1 MVKHLRVVIDSSLAH
16 TAATVLHAEAA
27 QQGSAASSV
36 WKKLGRATGVF
47 TVGLL
52 AAVAA
57 PRDAKA
63 VGYFVDD
70 TGHAVP
76 PNGVVCPESTTK
88 GCYTNWLEVADLDND
103 GDFDQLWANGG
114 SYSPI
119 GSVNESTVLLNN
131 GAGVF
136 INATPTAFGG
146 ATNRL
151 RQESIADVDGDGDLD
166 IYQSGGFGVD
176 LDKLWIQTTL
186 GVFVNK
192 ADTQLPS
199 GLMSHAG
206 SSHMGDLDGDGDA
219 DILVMDWGIGQT
231 NTVDRAIIY
240 TNDGTGKF
248 TFAGMQND
256 PQYATATDILP
267 PTLPASGNAPP
278 SGTSVFTVTNT
289 APFGSITYWGV
300 RPIDVDL
307 VDIDNDFDLDIMVN
321 HRNGY
326 SRMFLNDGHGH
337 FADGTNFKLTT
348 SADGMTQTVS
358 TNWPL
363 KRGPYVYNQEFCDI
377 DEDGDM
383 DMLLD
388 NVGPKPV
395 NNQSWAPGG
404 GTATTPSIDVM
415 QLSLNDGH
423 GKFTDDT
430 ANRIIGEL
438 GADDNAVKCADFSG
452 DGHYDMVVA
461 TLTGRSE
468 KFLLNDGTAHFQM
481 IGDAIPV
488 FSDSSLSLD
497 AADLNGDNILDLIT
511 GSGESGNSQNRV
523 YLGGGPSVPD
533 HTPPAF
539 RAIETPMPFVDTP
552 TVIRFALRDAAT
564 SETGQMVKSAT
575 VTYTIT
581 GGATESLAAVW
592 YGGDLFRATI
602 PAQPVGTEVTVML
615 SAVDRANLTGTAP
628 AYKYKVTGYA
638 VSTPPAVGAGGSANV
653 DGGGGTG
660 GLTATTGGKGAA
672 QAVAGEGG
680 EAGAT
685 RVAEGGS
692 GGEPTGSSK
701 AGASGKAG
709 SGSKAGASSVEAGG
723 EAPGTDSGTP
733 GSITTTGDDSGGC
746 AISAVTP
753 AKRSG
758 GAVMLSFGLGMLGLA
773 RRRRNS
779 N

>member
-1 MVKHLRVVIDSSLAH
+1 MVKQLRVEGSVSAPKVVAAVLQAKASQRVSVSS
-16 TAATVLHAEAA
+16 
-27 QQGSAASSV
+27 SS
-36 WKKLGRATGVF
+36 WKKLGRASGVF

-63 VGYFVDD
+63 VGYFADN
-70 TGHAVP
+70 TGNAVP
-76 PNGVVCPESTTK
+76 PNGVVCPEYPAK
-88 GCYTNWLEVADLDND
+88 GCYTSWMQLADLDND

-114 SYSPI
+114 SYYQI
-119 GSVNESTVLLNN
+119 GSDNESTVLLNN
-131 GAGVF
+131 GAGIFTNV
-136 INATPTAFGG
+136 TPTVFGG
-146 ATNRL
+146 AANRL
-151 RQESIADVDGDGDLD
+151 RQESTADVDGDGDLD
-166 IYQSGGFGVD
+166 IYQPGGFGAD
-176 LDKLWIQTTL
+176 LDKLWIQTTA

-192 ADTQLPS
+192 ADTLLPA

-206 SSHMGDLDGDGDA
+206 SSHLGDLDGDGDV
-219 DILVMDWGIGQT
+219 DMLVMDWGIGQT

-256 PQYATATDILP
+256 PAFATATDILP
-267 PTLPASGNAPP
+267 ATLPASGNAPP
-278 SGTSVFTVTNT
+278 SGGSVLTITNT
-289 APFGSITYWGV
+289 AAYGSITYWGV

-307 VDIDNDFDLDIMVN
+307 VDVDNDFDLDIMVN

-326 SRMFLNDGHGH
+326 SRIFLNDGKGH
-337 FADGTNFKLTT
+337 FTDGTNFKLTT
-348 SADGMTQTVS
+348 STDGTTQTVT

-404 GTATTPSIDVM
+404 GTTGTMDVM

-430 ANRIIGEL
+430 ANRVIGEL
-438 GADDNAVKCADFSG
+438 GGDDNAVKCADFSG

-461 TLTGRSE
+461 TLTGRAE

-488 FSDSSLSLD
+488 VNDASLSLD
-497 AADLNGDNILDLIT
+497 AADLNGDKIMDLVT
-511 GSGESGNSQNRV
+511 GSGETNTGIYQNRV
-523 YLGGGPSVPD
+523 YLGGGPSAPD

-539 RAIETPMPFVDTP
+539 RAIQTPVPFVDTP

-575 VTYTIT
+575 VTYTVT
-581 GGATESLAAVW
+581 GGATKVLKAVW
-592 YGGDLFRATI
+592 FGGDLFRATI
-602 PAQPVGTEVTVML
+602 PAQPVNTEVTVTL
-615 SAVDRANLTGTAP
+615 SAVDRVNLTGTAAP
-628 AYKYKVTGYA
+628 FKFTVLEYKKADPIV
-638 VSTPPAVGAGGSANV
+638 GGSGGTANV
-653 DGGGGTG
+653 AGGGGTATG
-660 GLTATTGGKGAA
+660 GSTTGGTGGTADA
-672 QAVAGEGG
+672 EGGEGG
-680 EAGAT
+680 ET
-685 RVAEGGS
+685 PVAEGGKGGKS
-692 GGEPTGSSK
+692 GGTGKGGSTGK
-701 AGASGKAG
+701 GGA
-709 SGSKAGASSVEAGG
+709 GSKAGASPVVEPSGDAGSEDGTAGG
-723 EAPGTDSGTP
+723 
-733 GSITTTGDDSGGC
+733 TTTTSDDSGGC
-746 AISAVTP
+746 AISAATP
-753 AKRSG
+753 ANKST
-758 GAVMLSFGLGMLGLA
+758 GAVMLGFGLAMLGLV

-779 N
+779 K